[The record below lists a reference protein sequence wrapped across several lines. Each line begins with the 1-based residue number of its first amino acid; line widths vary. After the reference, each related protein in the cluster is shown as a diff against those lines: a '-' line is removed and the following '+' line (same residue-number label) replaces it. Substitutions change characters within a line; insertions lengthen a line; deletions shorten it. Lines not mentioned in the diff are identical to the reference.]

1 MHSIRAM
8 RSNRGARG
16 RRQTGFVAGGAALLL
31 GRLSAAVLAWAGSLV
46 VARSLS
52 ASAWGA
58 FSFVFG
64 LLGLIGAMSDFQLG
78 RSILR
83 DLADPGR
90 NAARTIGS
98 YVVFR
103 SLIGVVGYGA
113 AITFVLASGYPLPV
127 VSTTLVAG
135 TVLVLGSMNA
145 GLAMAFLSQRRTPAL
160 ATLWSAAQAV
170 QLLVIVADDVTGHR
184 SVIAFALPAIAYELV
199 LLAAQTALL
208 RRLGLSLR
216 LHADTASWHRWA
228 AEALPLA
235 IGAAMAVVY
244 DKLDVVMLSKLSTLT
259 AVGLYAIG
267 VKFATLA
274 AFAGYALAL
283 PLSAEL
289 AESWPERPERFR
301 ACFTL
306 AGETVGVAA
315 VGSLAVLLPFLPHLV
330 TALYGARFGSAAG
343 AARLVVAASSVQML
357 NTLLVTALVAL
368 GRNRLYPSAAGAGI
382 IVNAALNL
390 VLIPYLDI
398 DGAGLATLVTETAV
412 LGVLAAGL
420 LRHSPI
426 RGALDRG
433 TLGKTL
439 LAGAVAATVAEVSLT
454 MRAEWL
460 LALAT
465 TTLAYLGVLQLLRT
479 GGRSGLVDLVRR
491 GRQDDEQ
498 AVATQPAGT
507 TAARR

>member
-1 MHSIRAM
+1 M
-8 RSNRGARG
+8 
-16 RRQTGFVAGGAALLL
+16 TGFVGGGAALLL

-52 ASAWGA
+52 PSAWGA

-83 DLADPGR
+83 DLANPER
-90 NAARTIGS
+90 NVAETTGS

-103 SLIGVVGYGA
+103 SLIGVAGYGA
-113 AITFVLASGYPLPV
+113 AVTFVLASGYPLPV

-145 GLAMAFLSQRRTPAL
+145 GLAMAFLSKRRAPTMAAL
-160 ATLWSAAQAV
+160 WTAAQAV
-170 QLLVIVADDVTGHR
+170 QLLVIVVDDATDHR
-184 SVIAFALPAIAYELV
+184 SVIAFALPAIAYEVV

-208 RRLGLSLR
+208 RRSGLSLR
-216 LHADTASWHRWA
+216 LGANTQSWRRWA
-228 AEALPLA
+228 TEAFPLA

-244 DKLDVVMLSKLSTLT
+244 DKLDVVMLSKLSTLA
-259 AVGLYAIG
+259 AVGLYAVG

-289 AESWPERPERFR
+289 AESWPERPDRFR
-301 ACFTL
+301 ACFVL
-306 AGETVGVAA
+306 AGETVAVAA
-315 VGSLAVLLPFLPHLV
+315 LGTLGVLLPFLPHLV
-330 TALYGARFGSAAG
+330 TALYGQRFASAST
-343 AARLVVAASSVQML
+343 AASLVVAASSVQMF
-357 NTLLVTALVAL
+357 NTLLVTSLVAL
-368 GRNRLYPSAAGAGI
+368 GRNRLYPSAALAGI
-382 IVNAALNL
+382 VVNAILNL
-390 VLIPYLDI
+390 VLIPHLEI
-398 DGAGLATLVTETAV
+398 DGAGIATLVTETAV
-412 LGVLAAGL
+412 LGILAAGL

-426 RGALDRG
+426 RGAIERA
-433 TLGKTL
+433 TLAKTV
-439 LAGAVAATVAEVSLT
+439 LAGAVASAIAEASLA

-465 TTLAYLGVLQLLRT
+465 TALVYVGALQLLRT
-479 GGRSGLVDLVRR
+479 GGPDGLVDLLRR
-491 GRQDDEQ
+491 ARTGDEAPLLEAASVGRATVPDEG
-498 AVATQPAGT
+498 P
-507 TAARR
+507 